1 MPPVS
6 DLDLLIETMSPE
18 LNPGIFV
25 FATLAV
31 EERVDLPD
39 LIALMREPE
48 GVSVIVEEGVAARIG
63 LTPVLRCAWI
73 TLNVNSDLQ
82 AVGLTA
88 AFSAVLGQAG
98 ISCNVVAGIN
108 HDHVFVPLE
117 QADAA
122 MRELRALQAGHR
134 RIVTT

>member
-6 DLDLLIETMSPE
+6 DLDVLIETLSPE

-25 FATLAV
+25 FATLAAGA
-31 EERVDLPD
+31 RVDWPD
-39 LIALMREPE
+39 LVALIREPE
-48 GVSVIVEEGVAARIG
+48 GLSVVVEEGVAVKLG
-63 LTPVLRCAWI
+63 LQPVFRCAWI

-88 AFSAVLGQAG
+88 AFSAVLGRAG
-98 ISCNVVAGIN
+98 ISCNVVAGTN
-108 HDHVFVPLE
+108 HDHVFVPLA

-122 MRELRALQAGHR
+122 MRALQALQAGHGR
-134 RIVTT
+134 TLTG